1 LGQESF
7 LYQLNESPPIHKNF
21 IYGLQWFMIAIPN
34 VVVFSTLCGAA
45 LGLNPTAQIG
55 FSQRLLIATGLMTM
69 LQSLKGH
76 RYPLLEGPSS
86 ALLLSLMI
94 LAPYGFSAIEGGIIL
109 GGIFLILI
117 GALKWFRWLSPFFT
131 PHVVGVILVLVVLS
145 LLPFLYPL
153 LIGIGKGRPY
163 GDLLVSGSS
172 LLIIFFVSFLSHW
185 SRGFLQ
191 TASML
196 AGILLGLILFLFQG
210 GISLT
215 AVREASW
222 FALPS
227 PFLGVWPSF
236 SLPVL
241 LVILCTYLA
250 VMVNTVGS
258 IQGISEI
265 VGKEGLEDRIHR
277 GIGMTGAG
285 GLAAASLGVVG
296 LVSFSISP
304 GVVLIS
310 RVASRY
316 VLTMGGAIMIVCA
329 FIPKLWALLTAIPPS
344 VIASVLFVALASQ
357 FMAGINVMISGK
369 GKIERRDYFTVGL
382 PILFGAT
389 ISILPRAF
397 FQMFPTTLASLVSN
411 GLVMGI
417 LSSLLLEHVLFRP
430 RNKSYKV

>member
-1 LGQESF
+1 MGQDTF
-7 LYQLNESPPIHKNF
+7 LFQLNENPPIHKNF

-34 VVVFSTLCGAA
+34 VVIFSTLCGAA
-45 LGLNPTAQIG
+45 LELNPAAQIG
-55 FSQRLLIATGLMTM
+55 FSQRLLIATGLMTF

-86 ALLLSLMI
+86 ALLLSFII
-94 LAPYGFSAIEGGIIL
+94 LAPYGLSAIEGGMIV

-117 GALKWFRWLSPFFT
+117 GALKWFRWLSPLFT
-131 PHVVGVILVLVVLS
+131 PHVVGVILVLVALS

-153 LIGIGKGRPY
+153 LIGMSKGRPY
-163 GDLLVSGSS
+163 GDLAVSGSS

-191 TASML
+191 TVSML
-196 AGILLGLILFLFQG
+196 AGILLGLTLFLFQG
-210 GISLT
+210 GISFT
-215 AVREASW
+215 VVKESSW

-236 SLPVL
+236 PLPAI

-277 GIGMTGAG
+277 GIGLTGAG
-285 GLAAASLGVVG
+285 GLAAGLLGVVG
-296 LVSFSISP
+296 LVSYSISP

-316 VLTMGGAIMIVCA
+316 VLTMGGAIMMGCA

-357 FMAGINVMISGK
+357 FMAGINVIVSGK
-369 GKIERRDYFTVGL
+369 EKVERRDYFTVGL

-389 ISILPRAF
+389 ISILPKPF
-397 FQMFPTTLASLVSN
+397 FQLFPTTLASLLSN

-430 RNKSYKV
+430 RSKSR